1 VKSSY
6 TKLESEA
13 ELITRAQ
20 KGDREAFRTLV
31 MNNHAAV
38 YTLVYRMTGSGDL
51 SDDATQQA
59 FIQAWL
65 HLPSY
70 RPQSSLRAWLSR
82 IAMNACLDAL
92 RREKRISPDEDT
104 LQYTADPLPGP
115 ETSLMNKQREQT
127 IQQALLSL
135 NESSR
140 SVLVL
145 REYNGMSYQEIAD
158 VLNIPLGTVMS
169 RLNTARLQL
178 RNILAPML
186 KDIEVVY
193 G

>member
-1 VKSSY
+1 MKSSY
-6 TKLESEA
+6 LKRESEA

-20 KGDREAFRTLV
+20 KGDREAFGMLV

-59 FIQAWL
+59 FLNAWL

-70 RPQSSLRAWLSR
+70 RPGSSLRAWLSR

-92 RREKRISPDEDT
+92 RRDKRISPDEDAI
-104 LQYTADPLPGP
+104 QYTTDPLPGP
-115 ETSLMNKQREQT
+115 ETTLMNKQREQT
-127 IQQALLSL
+127 IQQALLAL

-158 VLNIPLGTVMS
+158 TLNVPLGTVMS
-169 RLNTARLQL
+169 RLNSARTQL
-178 RNILAPML
+178 RTILEPLL